1 MHVNDYLKRVP
12 AQHRDKPRFTDTLT
26 SILEPLLQLQSVME
40 QTSRAYDV
48 DEAIGVQLDTV
59 GKWVGVSRYVD
70 QPLDGI
76 YFEWAGQT
84 RKTGWNAGLWK
95 GKYDPA
101 TGLVALDD
109 DTYRSLIRLQI
120 AANVWDGS
128 ADEAYRAWRTAFDSS
143 NIIIEDHLDM
153 SITIGIAGRFQ
164 STSQQALFTKQISPF
179 KPGGVR
185 IDVYF
190 IASDAKAP
198 IFAWSLSTGELG
210 GWGSGY
216 WAEKYVMP

>member
-1 MHVNDYLKRVP
+1 MKLSEYLGRVP
-12 AQHRDKPRFTDTLT
+12 SQHRQKPKFRDTLT
-26 SILEPLLQLQSVME
+26 TILEPVLQLQALME
-40 QTSRAYDV
+40 DTPRAYDL
-48 DEAIGVQLDTV
+48 DEAVGVQLDVV
-59 GKWVGVSRYVD
+59 GKWVGIGRYVD

-76 YFEWAGQT
+76 YFEWNGT
-84 RKTGWNAGLWK
+84 TKKTGWNAGQWK

-109 DTYRSLIRLQI
+109 DTYRTLIRLQI
-120 AANVWDGS
+120 AANTWDGS
-128 ADEAYRAWRTAFDSS
+128 ADGAYEAWRTTFESS

-185 IDVYF
+185 ISVYF
-190 IASDAKAP
+190 IATEANAP
-198 IFAWSLSTGELG
+198 IFAWGLETGNLE
-210 GWGSGY
+210 GWGRAY
-216 WAEKYVMP
+216 WAEKYEMP